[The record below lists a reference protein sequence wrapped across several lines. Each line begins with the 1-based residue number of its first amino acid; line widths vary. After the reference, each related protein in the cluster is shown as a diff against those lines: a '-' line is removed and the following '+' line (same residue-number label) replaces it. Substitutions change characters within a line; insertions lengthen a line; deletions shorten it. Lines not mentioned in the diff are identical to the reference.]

1 MMVAWVQSVC
11 LKTEPI
17 GITGVTD
24 EAKSAQWAGKFPD
37 LIRSGNVASAPSRR
51 PLSQQQRGGHT
62 RHEASAGGT
71 MCGD

>member
-1 MMVAWVQSVC
+1 MRQSQ
-11 LKTEPI
+11 
-17 GITGVTD
+17 
-24 EAKSAQWAGKFPD
+24 QWAGKFPD